1 MLKLKQNGEVY
12 LLGGTENL
20 LDKAFDTVDHTILLN
35 KLNQYGIKNKFYD

>member
-20 LDKAFDTVDHTILLN
+20 LDKSFDTVDHTILLN